1 MDVKII
7 SKEIKMENNEVK
19 KQEESTNVET
29 PVVNGDESVKTTE
42 VKQPVNSLINATV
55 KELDDKAGFRG

>member
-7 SKEIKMENNEVK
+7 SKEIKMENNEGK
-19 KQEESTNVET
+19 KQEESTKVET
-29 PVVNGDESVKTTE
+29 PVVNGEPVKTTE

>member
-1 MDVKII
+1 
-7 SKEIKMENNEVK
+7 MENNEVK
-19 KQEESTNVET
+19 KQEESTKVET
-29 PVVNGDESVKTTE
+29 PVVNGEPVKTTE